1 MWSGSEGLDGKRH
14 TRDPGHPRL
23 PEFGQEPFPAFLL
36 RRGRRTGPGVSGV
49 GGGASS
55 GAVFSGS
62 RSSRP
67 RRSAVDK
74 LRTLQ
79 AEYEA
84 WRDGLP
90 ESLAES
96 RTAELLE
103 GVCDVDLDALD
114 VDLPRGFWTR
124 LNATAHDAH
133 AGTMGESDPML
144 DTHAVARSLTAADFT
159 PAQADAL
166 TDALR
171 LVVEQG
177 PKRCGNRARRPTS
190 GGRLPMRL
198 ALVVVAL
205 VLVALLGAPASAQIQ
220 DDLGGRRAAVCA
232 ADVLDAL
239 TESQHPYTPT
249 FHVGLATWFMGCTY
263 FLPPSVGP
271 ILSTM
276 RADIE
281 TIHRH
286 RAEGEDVSG
295 RHRTVVCR
303 TWWAIYSSTYNGLI
317 PEYGSGVVGDLTTPD
332 AYWDACERW
341 VVGVD

>member
-1 MWSGSEGLDGKRH
+1 MQSRRSTAGSWSDETAKQAELGLRPLAVSVGRLGGRWVAPDRA
-14 TRDPGHPRL
+14 PGRPRFARPWARRFAAERELTHRTSRL
-23 PEFGQEPFPAFLL
+23 PASVCEQRSRGPAA
-36 RRGRRTGPGVSGV
+36 RVRPCPVNV
-49 GGGASS
+49 PP
-55 GAVFSGS
+55 V
-62 RSSRP
+62 RP
-67 RRSAVDK
+67 RARRPPA
-74 LRTLQ
+74 
-79 AEYEA
+79 AA
-84 WRDGLP
+84 G
-90 ESLAES
+90 
-96 RTAELLE
+96 
-103 GVCDVDLDALD
+103 
-114 VDLPRGFWTR
+114 
-124 LNATAHDAH
+124 LNATAHNAH
-133 AGTMGESDPML
+133 ARIMGESDLML
-144 DTHAVARSLTAADFT
+144 DTHAVARSLDTALVERALALAGTAA
-159 PAQADAL
+159 
-166 TDALR
+166 
-171 LVVEQG
+171 
-177 PKRCGNRARRPTS
+177 RAANEAR
-190 GGRLPMRL
+190 GLPMRL

-232 ADVLDAL
+232 ADVLDYL
-239 TESQHPYTPT
+239 TESQPPYTPT

-317 PEYGSGVVGDLTTPD
+317 PEYGSGVVGDLPTPE

-341 VVGVD
+341 LGAGATGAAFR